1 LSQRSKYRELL
12 ALPDRAKRIGLRS
25 PVRLA
30 KDGGFTLIEL
40 LVVIAVIAILVALL
54 LPALS
59 RAKETARRTA
69 CLSNLRQLAA
79 AVHLYGGDFED
90 TLPGIWD
97 GSVGGGKDSGP
108 GGWMYFLNFGGPA
121 HFDPTRGSLYPY
133 AANGAVFQCPSDR
146 VQAGDS
152 YAMNAL
158 LSRPTSTAGFHQGL
172 AASSVRS
179 PSITLLFLEEA
190 APETT
195 NDSYFD
201 PRNDH
206 YTARHKFGG
215 DVAFIDGH
223 VSWFR
228 TNVVK
233 YPNPNGDPRF
243 EL

>member
-1 LSQRSKYRELL
+1 MPLEEFGFAGVKVSDCEATMIS
-12 ALPDRAKRIGLRS
+12 
-25 PVRLA
+25 RLNA
-30 KDGGFTLIEL
+30 RHTSGFTLIEL
-40 LVVIAVIAILVALL
+40 LVVIAIIAILAALL

-59 RAKETARRTA
+59 RAKESARRTA

-90 TLPGIWD
+90 TLPSIWD
-97 GSVGGGKDSGP
+97 GSVGGGKDSGT

-121 HFDPTRGSLYPY
+121 RFDPTRGSLYPY
-133 AANGAVFQCPSDR
+133 AANRAVYQCPADR
-146 VQAGDS
+146 VQVGDS

-158 LSRPTSTAGFHQGL
+158 LSRSTSTAGFHPGVS
-172 AASSVRS
+172 ATSVGSPAS
-179 PSITLLFLEEA
+179 TLLFLEEA

-206 YTARHKFGG
+206 YTGRHKFGG
-215 DVAFIDGH
+215 DMAFGDGH